1 MNNKPKPDCLTK
13 VRAKPYFFG
22 LLKFNPKIL
31 KIGQKPVKPVI
42 NKMAA
47 ATINAILSVPITTW
61 VSTNTTHTNANTI
74 LNTWSKDA
82 MFFFIMLFFKFQ
94 YKDTM
99 AILEGL
105 WLMLLNK
112 LFF

>member
-1 MNNKPKPDCLTK
+1 
-13 VRAKPYFFG
+13 
-22 LLKFNPKIL
+22 
-31 KIGQKPVKPVI
+31 
-42 NKMAA
+42 
-47 ATINAILSVPITTW
+47 
-61 VSTNTTHTNANTI
+61 
-74 LNTWSKDA
+74 